1 MRYSFTVHRTQD
13 YLHVKVSG
21 INCPDT
27 VLGYMAEV
35 RDACVRESCSRVLI
49 EENLEGPSL
58 STAAVYGV
66 VSRGSQNAAALVM
79 KIAFVDVNPNH
90 DPGLMK
96 FAETVAVNRG
106 VEVRVFKNVTAAEQ
120 WLKSETSEPA
130 DRSDKP

>member
-1 MRYSFTVHRTQD
+1 MDYSFTVNRRQD

-21 INCPDT
+21 INSPDT
-27 VLGYMAEV
+27 VLRYMAEV
-35 RDACVRESCSRVLI
+35 REACVRDSCPRVLI
-49 EENLEGPSL
+49 EENLQGPSL

-66 VSRGSQNAAALVM
+66 ISRASQSAAAVVM

-90 DPGLMK
+90 DQGLMK

-106 VEVRVFKNVTAAEQ
+106 VEVCVFKNVTAAEQ
-120 WLKSETSEPA
+120 WLTSQTSVP